1 MAKTNFTKVEEALA
15 EGMRQM
21 TMQNLHK
28 LADSI
33 QAVESAD
40 TKESMAEAKKKLI
53 TILKFEFNWMEKQ
66 DNTLYQKLGITRDE
80 IKKILSQKENLT
92 DEEFN
97 HVKTIHEK
105 LTELK
110 KELEKVSPTKSDDEL
125 IEKERVKHINKR
137 FNVKDDWLPLH

>member
-21 TMQNLHK
+21 TKQHLHK

-33 QAVESAD
+33 HEVESA
-40 TKESMAEAKKKLI
+40 KSEKSLIEAKKKLVA
-53 TILKFEFNWMEKQ
+53 ILKFEFNWMEKQ
-66 DNTLYQKLGITRDE
+66 DNTLYQKLGISKDE
-80 IKKILSQKENLT
+80 IKKIFETKDALT

-97 HVKTIHEK
+97 RVKTLHEK
-105 LTELK
+105 LAELK
-110 KELEKVSPTKSDDEL
+110 KESPPKSNDEL